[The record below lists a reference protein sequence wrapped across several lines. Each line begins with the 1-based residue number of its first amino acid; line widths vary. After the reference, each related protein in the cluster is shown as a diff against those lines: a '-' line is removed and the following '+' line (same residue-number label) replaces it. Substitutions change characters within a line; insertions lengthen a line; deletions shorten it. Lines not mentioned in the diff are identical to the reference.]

1 MYVCACVCL
10 WLTLLCRLCCCYC
23 CALQGVLTYSLSS
36 AASDSFA
43 INATTGDVTL
53 TKQLLTPAAVQLLAV
68 ARDARD
74 ECNEYSGG
82 QWSKREGACA
92 STPATIDVSCCD
104 VDMFGVAL
112 ECVVCV
118 LREAALLAVLTLVQC
133 C

>member
-1 MYVCACVCL
+1 MWWRSVAPVCVCVCVCV
-10 WLTLLCRLCCCYC
+10 WLTLLCRLCCCC
-23 CALQGVLTYSLSS
+23 CPLQGVLTYSLSS

-74 ECNEYSGG
+74 ECNEYSDG

-92 STPATIDVSCCD
+92 STPATIDVSFCD
-104 VDMFGVAL
+104 VGQFWGGS
-112 ECVVCV
+112 
-118 LREAALLAVLTLVQC
+118 
-133 C
+133 